1 MDFFIHLSTI
11 YESDFF
17 YLTLVKQKF
26 INQGLFLIIVFEGGK
41 NIAEK
46 INNRHGE
53 CSYHLCDKKRVELF
67 KCKHCDDYYCKE
79 HLKAKEPQLTPFKST
94 DVDRHIRWD
103 KKGGHPC
110 LPYFDYVVKKEKEQK
125 VAMFSKPSKPAP
137 IIKYVPEPDINIDEI
152 EKYNDNNKD
161 DNTSDNSL
169 EDWLK
174 EKQKEIIAESEPKEE
189 VKKCFECGEKVGYLG
204 ERFITDKNTGE
215 LIARHTKNKY
225 NPKTKKYIKSLPK
238 HMVISKPTMLLF
250 KRIIGNRKK
259 GTIFVNRDG
268 ERLTK
273 TWFQLFIDEIATSI
287 GIQKITHITPSG
299 KDYHLV
305 ILKALR
311 EAGERH
317 CDLAGADSDIT
328 ARGAQHSAIVKEKH
342 YKKTGWEEVQ
352 EQVRKYHPAF

>member
-17 YLTLVKQKF
+17 YLTLVKEKF

-110 LPYFDYVVKKEKEQK
+110 LPYFDYVVKNEKEQK

-137 IIKYVPEPDINIDEI
+137 IIKYVPEPDINRLLNNYDFLTLCKREI
-152 EKYNDNNKD
+152 
-161 DNTSDNSL
+161 
-169 EDWLK
+169 
-174 EKQKEIIAESEPKEE
+174 P
-189 VKKCFECGEKVGYLG
+189 
-204 ERFITDKNTGE
+204 
-215 LIARHTKNKY
+215 
-225 NPKTKKYIKSLPK
+225 
-238 HMVISKPTMLLF
+238 
-250 KRIIGNRKK
+250 
-259 GTIFVNRDG
+259 
-268 ERLTK
+268 RL
-273 TWFQLFIDEIATSI
+273 
-287 GIQKITHITPSG
+287 
-299 KDYHLV
+299 
-305 ILKALR
+305 
-311 EAGERH
+311 
-317 CDLAGADSDIT
+317 
-328 ARGAQHSAIVKEKH
+328 
-342 YKKTGWEEVQ
+342 
-352 EQVRKYHPAF
+352 